1 MACIFC
7 CVRCACMCGV
17 RDPGVCRHDRV
28 VLVSGRTRGFR
39 LRSTPTCDP
48 NAYRVARAPHAASG
62 VFYLRGRVRASIDDN
77 SPGTFF
83 SV

>member
-1 MACIFC
+1 
-7 CVRCACMCGV
+7 MCGV
-17 RDPGVCRHDRV
+17 RDPVAFADTTARV
-28 VLVSGRTRGFR
+28 VLVSGRTRGYR

-48 NAYRVARAPHAASG
+48 NAYPVARAPHAASD

-83 SV
+83 SVLK